1 MNDKPSLFYR
11 SHVAIL
17 TAAMILPAC
26 VGFPDDPEVKPNPAT
41 CIVDSDCSDGFVCAL
56 GICADP
62 RIQDLGRV
70 HIEIRPPQSS
80 NYLFQQVLDVDPRQ
94 SERISFTL
102 TPTVSAVGSIDIG
115 DAGAFFGRINA
126 VRTDSVT
133 GLNLVSSA
141 NVEQGAARLALLENS
156 RYSISVY
163 PSDPALPPLFVD
175 NLLRV
180 GAAEEGDL
188 SFGPLLFP
196 DVEGLMLVTGHLMT
210 ALPENLDDIV
220 GLPDDLPLPVAGM
233 QVRLLDGSRL
243 ASSIATT
250 DETGAFELLV
260 PPDLARNPL
269 QGSLTLEAR
278 FPDDDGADPVLPIEL
293 GYDRSVALHMNV
305 APLRSGF
312 GLADLGNIPVGHI
325 PATASVTGTVMG
337 PNGNP
342 VPFAQVLFEADVG
355 ANNIFVTAQTKADA
369 DGNYQITV
377 PAAAYRLSAIA
388 PVGSSAA
395 YLRDTSLDLTSL
407 DIRNEPQQIHL
418 PARIPVAGTLLD
430 ADGLPIAAATLRLT
444 RLIQQN
450 SPAQNNPTYQTYID
464 DRFTWS
470 FSIDSDVDGYF
481 ALDVD
486 DGVYR
491 VNIDPPLG
499 SSLPK
504 LTKIVRISR
513 SDLVQ
518 EINDPANP
526 DDDEFLP
533 AALDFQ
539 FSPPAVIAGT
549 VLGKIPVT
557 NPDINDD
564 NAGDN
569 TGDNT
574 GNDPNDDGNPQTL
587 VDGGIAGCL
596 VRIFAPI
603 VDENGAAILIGE
615 GITDANGNFDVIL
628 PDLDP
633 NNSHSFDETED
644 DTEDADTNT
653 DTDDASDDVP

>member
-1 MNDKPSLFYR
+1 MNDKPSLFSR
-11 SHVAIL
+11 SHVAVFSL
-17 TAAMILPAC
+17 ALFLPAC

-41 CIVDSDCSDGFVCAL
+41 CVVDSDCSDGFVCAL

-62 RIQDLGRV
+62 SVQDLGRV

-102 TPTVSAVGSIDIG
+102 TPTVSAVGSIDIS
-115 DAGAFFGRINA
+115 DVGAFFGRINA
-126 VRTDSVT
+126 VRTDSVA

-141 NVEQGAARLALLENS
+141 SIEQGAARLSLLENS

-180 GAAEEGDL
+180 GAAAEGDL

-196 DVEGLMLVTGHLMT
+196 EVESLMVVTGHLMT
-210 ALPENLDDIV
+210 ALPENLDGIV

-233 QVRLLDGSRL
+233 EVRLLDGSRL

-278 FPDDDGADPVLPIEL
+278 FPDDDGADPVSPIAL
-293 GYDRSVALHMNV
+293 GYDRSVALHMSV

-312 GLADLGNIPVGHI
+312 SLADLGNIPVGHI
-325 PATASVTGTVMG
+325 PAAASVTGTVLG
-337 PNGNP
+337 SNGNP

-377 PAAAYRLSAIA
+377 PAAEYRLSAIA
-388 PVGSSAA
+388 PVGNPAS
-395 YLRDTSLDLTSL
+395 YLRDTYLDLTSL

-418 PARIPVAGTLLD
+418 PSRIAVAGTLSD
-430 ADGLPIAAATLRLT
+430 SDGLPVAAATLRFT

-450 SPAQNNPTYQTYID
+450 SPAQNNPAYQTYID
-464 DRFTWS
+464 DKFTWA

-481 ALDVD
+481 MLNID

-491 VNIDPPLG
+491 VNIEPPLG
-499 SSLPK
+499 SNLPK
-504 LTKIVRISR
+504 LTKIVRISH
-513 SDLVQ
+513 DDVIL
-518 EINDPANP
+518 EINDPENP
-526 DDDEFLP
+526 DDDELLP
-533 AALDFQ
+533 LIVDFQ

-557 NPDINDD
+557 DTDTND
-564 NAGDN
+564 
-569 TGDNT
+569 DNT
-574 GNDPNDDGNPQTL
+574 GNHTGDDPNDNGNPQTF

-615 GITDANGNFDVIL
+615 GITDENGNFDVLL

-633 NNSHSFDETED
+633 NNSHSFDDTED
-644 DTEDADTNT
+644 DTEDTDTNT
-653 DTDDASDDVP
+653 DAGDASDDVP